1 MELREKKI
9 RLLRLLKEVSIK
21 IREALKYR
29 GDDVEI
35 PASHWMV
42 MSILDKNGKMKVGDL
57 SSILGL
63 SNSTVSGILDRLE
76 KQGFVERERSTEDR
90 RVVWVQTTQKFK
102 ECLYMHFKEAEKQ
115 FENLL
120 SKATEDEIDKVLEGF
135 ETLKRILERQ

>member
-29 GDDVEI
+29 GDEVEI
-35 PASHWMV
+35 PASHWMM

-135 ETLKRILERQ
+135 ETLKRILER

>member
-9 RLLRLLKEVSIK
+9 RLLRLLKEVSVKIK
-21 IREALKYR
+21 EALKYR
-29 GDDVEI
+29 GDEVEI
-35 PASHWMV
+35 PAPHWMI
-42 MSILDKNGKMKVGDL
+42 MAMLDENGKMKVSDL
-57 SSILGL
+57 SKKIGL
-63 SNSTVSGILDRLE
+63 SNSTVSGILDKLE
-76 KQGFVERERSTEDR
+76 DQGFVERIRSSDDR

-135 ETLKRILERQ
+135 ETLKRILER

>member
-9 RLLRLLKEVSIK
+9 RLLKLLKEVSIK
-21 IREALKYR
+21 VRDALKYR

-35 PASHWMV
+35 PASHWMT

-90 RVVWVQTTQKFK
+90 RVVWVKTTQKFK
-102 ECLYMHFKEAEKQ
+102 DSLKKHFKEAEKQ

-135 ETLKRILERQ
+135 ETLKRILER